1 MINRQ
6 EGTGD
11 STMEMIELKINGKK
25 RTAAVEECRSLL
37 YVLREVF
44 DLTGTKCGCNTGD
57 CGSCKVII
65 DGEAVNSC
73 QVKAVNAVGKEI
85 TTIEGLSK
93 AGGPLHPIQQAFIDC
108 GAVQCGFCTPGMV
121 MCTKALLDK
130 TLNPTDE
137 EIREAL
143 KGNLCRCTGYVKIE
157 EAVRE
162 SARRLREEAEA

>member
-1 MINRQ
+1 MEIVKLNVNGCVRETPVEHNR
-6 EGTGD
+6 T
-11 STMEMIELKINGKK
+11 
-25 RTAAVEECRSLL
+25 LL
-37 YVLREVF
+37 RALREGLG
-44 DLTGTKCGCNTGD
+44 LTGTKCGCETGD
-57 CGSCKVII
+57 CGACMVII
-65 DGEAVNSC
+65 DGEAVRSC
-73 QVKAVNAVGKEI
+73 LVRAVNLEGKEI
-85 TTIEGLSK
+85 TTIEGVGDGEHLS
-93 AGGPLHPIQQAFIDC
+93 PIQEAFIEA

-137 EIREAL
+137 EIKEAL

>member
-1 MINRQ
+1 
-6 EGTGD
+6 
-11 STMEMIELKINGKK
+11 MEIVKLNVNGCV
-25 RTAAVEECRSLL
+25 RETPVEHNWTLL
-37 YVLREVF
+37 SALREGLG
-44 DLTGTKCGCNTGD
+44 LTGTKCGCETGD
-57 CGSCKVII
+57 CGACMVII

-93 AGGPLHPIQQAFIDC
+93 ARGPLHLIQQAFIDC
-108 GAVQCGFCTPGMV
+108 GAVRCGFCTPGMV

-137 EIREAL
+137 EIKEAL